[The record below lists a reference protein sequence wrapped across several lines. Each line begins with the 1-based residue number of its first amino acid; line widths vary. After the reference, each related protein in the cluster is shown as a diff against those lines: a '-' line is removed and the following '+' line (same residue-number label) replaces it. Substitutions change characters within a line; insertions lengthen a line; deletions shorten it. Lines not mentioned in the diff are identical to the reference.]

1 MTDEE
6 LTPLR
11 IPTLSVL
18 GGTLGITL
26 CPGRQ
31 SRGILGMPPRHLG
44 DDLAVV
50 TSEGF
55 QRVGVLLEDDELTR
69 IAPDLLDAYAENA
82 IAVHRFPIPDF
93 HVPVDAPAYRVF
105 VDELASH
112 LGRGEKV
119 LVHCKGG
126 LGRAG
131 LTAACLLTLDGR
143 AADQAIREVRAVRPG
158 AIENR
163 DQERFAAAFAEGR
176 DE

>member
-1 MTDEE
+1 MKDEA

-18 GGTLGITL
+18 GGTLGISL

-31 SRGILGMPPRHLG
+31 SWGIRGMPPRHLE

-50 TSEGF
+50 KSEGF
-55 QRVGVLLEDDELTR
+55 QRIGVLLEDDELTR
-69 IAPDLLDAYAENA
+69 IAPDLLDAYAERA
-82 IAVHRFPIPDF
+82 IRVHRFPIPDF
-93 HVPVDAPAYRVF
+93 HAPVDAPAYRAF
-105 VDELASH
+105 VDELAFH
-112 LGRGEKV
+112 LGQGEKV

-131 LTAACLLTLDGR
+131 LTAACLLMLDGR
-143 AADQAIREVRAVRPG
+143 SADEAIREVRAVRPG
-158 AIENR
+158 AVENP

-176 DE
+176 EA